1 MTDRARPAS
10 GPGETGPL
18 IVVCLRP
25 ADPATRVHPLTGW
38 IDRDP
43 DALALPAAEAAAL
56 EHGLRL
62 AQAWSGRV
70 LAVTAGDQ
78 ATEETL
84 RQVTALGADALRVP
98 WPPAPSGGAGV
109 HGLHTPSLA
118 FGGSVRRPAAGTGGH
133 PAVRPAHTVS
143 GDVDEPYVTEL
154 AADERGLAGALA
166 EAIRRWAG
174 ADRPALVL
182 CGDRSAERGTGAL
195 PAFLAHELGAAQAL
209 GLVGLEAADGHL
221 VAERRLDGGRR
232 ERLRVPLPAVCSV
245 EAAGLRLRRA
255 GLPGLLGATS
265 AAVPLS
271 GSGDASGG
279 PSFSPPVSS
288 PVGHSAG
295 VEVGRA
301 RPYRPPTRIVP
312 PPAGDVP
319 RDRLLQLTGALV
331 SHEPPMVVGP
341 VGAAEAAD
349 ALLEFLH
356 RTGYLPQDVSD
367 LSAPTADTGG
377 LQGSP

>member
-98 WPPAPSGGAGV
+98 WPPPADRVRTGV
-109 HGLHTPSLA
+109 HGAHRARAHGTY
-118 FGGSVRRPAAGTGGH
+118 GSAGTR
-133 PAVRPAHTVS
+133 PVRAAHTVS
-143 GDVDEPYVTEL
+143 GDVEEPYVTEL